1 MEQLS
6 ANRSSRLVMIDQ
18 SQAWSSPFFCST
30 HHMLKTVW
38 KEICFSMGP
47 QQGACFR
54 KLNSPEEKTEN
65 VSTCRWLNFVMENQ
79 FQTIREKHSWNLTN
93 HSSQNRQAT
102 IFFITT
108 SHSMESWYMVF
119 QKKRWF
125 IVVLQNW
132 IMNSQCQLSFRST
145 KIMIVFK

>member
-1 MEQLS
+1 MEGIESPLYLVTSNLTIRFWMEQLS

-18 SQAWSSPFFCST
+18 SQTWRGPFFCST

-79 FQTIREKHSWNLTN
+79 FQTIREKQSWNLTN

-102 IFFITT
+102 IFFYN
-108 SHSMESWYMVF
+108 HKPFNGEFVHGF
-119 QKKRWF
+119 PKKTQREDD
-125 IVVLQNW
+125 L
-132 IMNSQCQLSFRST
+132 
-145 KIMIVFK
+145 